1 MPEFNTQ
8 TPRQERNRPNR
19 VRTLLIES
27 KHRILLVSNKLRT
40 LLVANRLRMLLI
52 GGGILLLV
60 VAVPLG
66 LLLGLLI
73 STPSWLWPDDQAKDV
88 KVPEGTGPEG
98 KVPEYIAEPEYRDCR
113 PVAGV
118 ETADT
123 VCYDVVTQAHDAES
137 LARITRDIARGE
149 DVDRRAIVSAWFYTE
164 GGQYTGGTVFF
175 TSPFAKRIYT
185 RDYGDAT
192 LRRAKVID
200 GVYLFRSY

>member
-8 TPRQERNRPNR
+8 TPRQGRNRPNR

-27 KHRILLVSNKLRT
+27 KHRILLVSNKLR
-40 LLVANRLRMLLI
+40 MLLI
-52 GGGILLLV
+52 GGGILLFV

-88 KVPEGTGPEG
+88 KVPE
-98 KVPEYIAEPEYRDCR
+98 YRAEPEYRDCR
-113 PVAGV
+113 GVAGI
-118 ETADT
+118 ETEDT

-137 LARITRDIARGE
+137 LALITRDIARGE
-149 DVDRRAIVSAWFYTE
+149 HELRTEIVSVVFYTE
-164 GGQYTGGTVFF
+164 AARYTGGTVVF
-175 TSPFAKRIYT
+175 TSPWARRAYK
-185 RDYGDAT
+185 RDYGDDV

-200 GVYLFRSY
+200 GVYVFPS